1 MAGKPSNLE
10 KAVRAQAE
18 SLDPAQKEFVL
29 AELKTYLWNKR
40 KINHIQGLVDSGELT
55 LDKEKR
61 HLAERHQLVSENSA
75 LFSHIMRWL
84 KDTGAQ
90 ESALDKFLDG

>member
-1 MAGKPSNLE
+1 MAGKTSNLE
-10 KAVRAQAE
+10 KSVRAQADN
-18 SLDPAQKEFVL
+18 LDPAQREFVL

-40 KINHIQGLVDSGELT
+40 KIGRIQELVDSGELT

-84 KDTGAQ
+84 KDTGTQ
-90 ESALDKFLDG
+90 ESALDRFLDS